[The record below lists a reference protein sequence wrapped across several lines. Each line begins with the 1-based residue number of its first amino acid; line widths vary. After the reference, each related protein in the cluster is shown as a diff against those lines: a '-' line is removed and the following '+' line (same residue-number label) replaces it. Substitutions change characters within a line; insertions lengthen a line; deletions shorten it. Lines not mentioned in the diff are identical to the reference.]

1 MHGPITK
8 ILLLKPCTLHLEPFL
23 QSNCES
29 GVIMNDKHYRLGCDI
44 GGTFTDF
51 VLLNDQTGELTINK
65 CLTTPKDPSDAVEQG
80 IRELEVK
87 VPGFVEKMDEV
98 IHGTTLVINS
108 IIERKGAR
116 TGLITTKGFRD
127 VLELGREIRYAPYDI
142 FSEYPKP
149 LVPRQFRLEVD
160 ERVRSDGSILKPL
173 DPEEAKQVVRT
184 LAAMGVESIAVCLIN
199 SFENPAHELMIKEI
213 IEKEAPHA
221 SVSVSY
227 HVLPQIREYER
238 TSTTVT
244 NAYVKPLTGSYLA
257 RLSGR
262 LESIGCKGKLFIM
275 LSSGGITSVDT
286 AARFPVRIIESGPTA
301 AVIAGQYYG
310 KMFDLP
316 DMFCFDMGGT
326 TAKSCLIQR
335 GVAGVVPT
343 FEVGRVQRF
352 MKGSGLT
359 IQVPV
364 VDLMEIGAGGGS
376 IARVSKLGT
385 LQVGPESSAADPG
398 PTCYARG
405 GQDPCVTDADLLLGY
420 LDENYFLGGEMKL
433 DKEAAKRTVMEK
445 ISKPLGV
452 SFIQAI
458 WGIHDLI
465 NETMAAAAKTH
476 IAEKGGN
483 PKIVTVAAFGGAGPV
498 HAYGL
503 AKKLGA
509 PRLIV
514 PPNAGVGS
522 ALGFFTAPR
531 AFDLVRSHKVSLAD
545 ANFAEIERLFQELEA
560 QGDKTL
566 KKAGKEEAV
575 RFERSL
581 DMRFVGQGSETNV
594 PVAERDFMRM
604 KKEEIRKKFDL
615 IYEKLYGR
623 TYPDSAVEFI
633 NFKVRASL
641 PERFFKFT
649 KLARKGQS
657 LKAAIKGQR
666 PAYSGFTKDFIP
678 YTVYDRY
685 KLFPDAK
692 FKGPAIIEEKEST
705 VIVGED
711 ATVSVDHYGF
721 LWVDL
726 KAGERRKAKGAR
738 DKMLGERTKLKAMKP
753 KAKVPKPKVREP
765 KLKAKVTKPKLK
777 VKSSR
782 LKAPST
788 KGKAKRAIRK
798 SK

>member
-1 MHGPITK
+1 MK
-8 ILLLKPCTLHLEPFL
+8 DRF
-23 QSNCES
+23 
-29 GVIMNDKHYRLGCDI
+29 YRLGCDI

-149 LVPRQFRLEVD
+149 LVPRQYRLEVD
-160 ERVRSDGSILKPL
+160 ERVRSDGTILKSL
-173 DPEEAKQVVRT
+173 ESDEAKQVVRA
-184 LAAMGVESIAVCLIN
+184 LVNMGVESIAVCLLN

-213 IEKEAPHA
+213 IEKEAPH
-221 SVSVSY
+221 VSISISY

-257 RLSGR
+257 RLSSR

-286 AARFPVRIIESGPTA
+286 AAQFPVRIIESGPTA

-310 KMFDLP
+310 KMFNLP

-376 IARVSKLGT
+376 IAKVSKLGT
-385 LQVGPESSAADPG
+385 LQVGPESSSADPG
-398 PTCYARG
+398 PICYARG

-433 DKEAAKRTVMEK
+433 DKEAAKRGVMEK
-445 ISKPLGV
+445 IAKPLGV
-452 SFIQAI
+452 TFVQAI

-545 ANFAEIERLFQELEA
+545 ANFAAIEKIFRELEA
-560 QGDKTL
+560 DGEKTL
-566 KKAGKEEAV
+566 KKAGKDEAV

-594 PVAERDFMRM
+594 PLTEKDFTRL
-604 KKEEIRKKFDL
+604 KREEIRKRFDQ

-641 PERFFKFT
+641 PERLFKFS
-649 KLARKGQS
+649 KLDKKGQS
-657 LKAAIKGQR
+657 LKEAVKGQR
-666 PAYSGFTKDFIP
+666 PAYSGMAKDFIP

-685 KLFPDAK
+685 KLFPNAK

-705 VIVGED
+705 LIVGED
-711 ATVSVDHYGF
+711 AKVSVDDYGF
-721 LWVDL
+721 LWVEFAGAQGT
-726 KAGERRKAKGAR
+726 KAKAKSSKSKVREVKRKAKPAKTNVQALKR
-738 DKMLGERTKLKAMKP
+738 RLSAAKAKAKTAKPKAEVKSSKLKTKATKP
-753 KAKVPKPKVREP
+753 KAKV
-765 KLKAKVTKPKLK
+765 
-777 VKSSR
+777 KSGR
-782 LKAPST
+782 R
-788 KGKAKRAIRK
+788 KR
-798 SK
+798 